1 MWDKIKKA
9 INSNLSKPLDAL
21 IWELYNSHKTDIV
34 NTYNKANEA
43 NVNAWQSLQKGQE
56 IVNIMND
63 TGGKRYTVTRT
74 RYIDVNSQK
83 RFDYSGSSGILRKIT
98 YIESKYSYN
107 SIQYP
112 PNIFLDGVKIDYR
125 QYNDCELEF
134 KNSISIVG
142 TNWNNNGNMGCSFVI
157 QTEK

>member
-34 NTYNKANEA
+34 NTYNKSSEA
-43 NVNAWQSLQKGQE
+43 NINAWQSLQKGQE

-74 RYIDVNSQK
+74 GYIHPNSK
-83 RFDYSGSSGILRKIT
+83 DRFDYSGSSGILRKIE
-98 YIESKYSYN
+98 YIEPRNSYGEH
-107 SIQYP
+107 P
-112 PNIFLDGVKIDYR
+112 PEIFLDGVKIDDK
-125 QYNDCELEF
+125 QYNNCELEF
-134 KNSISIVG
+134 KNSISIVC
-142 TNWNNNGNMGCSFVI
+142 TNWNDNENLGCYFVI
-157 QTEK
+157 QTER

>member
-9 INSNLSKPLDAL
+9 INSNIAKPLNIL
-21 IWELYNSHKTDIV
+21 LGELYNSHRTDIV

-63 TGGKRYTVTRT
+63 TGGKRYTVIRNFSVWADG
-74 RYIDVNSQK
+74 RSKFEY
-83 RFDYSGSSGILRKIT
+83 YGSGVLKKLAFERS
-98 YIESKYSYN
+98 EA
-107 SIQYP
+107 IQYFY
-112 PNIFLDGVKIDYR
+112 IYLDDVQFNYNTSDRGYMDIEFRNSFKVIARQGYSTSGV
-125 QYNDCELEF
+125 NL
-134 KNSISIVG
+134 
-142 TNWNNNGNMGCSFVI
+142 NGFI